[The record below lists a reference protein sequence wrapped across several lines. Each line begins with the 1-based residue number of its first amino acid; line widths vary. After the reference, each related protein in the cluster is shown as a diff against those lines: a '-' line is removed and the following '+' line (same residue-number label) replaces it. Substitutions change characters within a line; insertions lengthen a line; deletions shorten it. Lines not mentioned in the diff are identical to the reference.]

1 MLLKLL
7 YILRNISHFNR
18 VFQLPSQASG
28 ASPRFLRDFHHPQP
42 SQRCLQVHSPYAEGL
57 LLGVFPFQEN
67 FDFPVAGIK
76 FSRED
81 GKLLSTVPD
90 PGPGVG
96 SARGKETT
104 EWLKRRA
111 QPGCGSPPGV
121 PAPGWL
127 RGEGPW
133 VPGAKSAP
141 RPGDTPELPPQ
152 HATGGPK
159 PLSGSPRAHSP
170 HLRRCSCGRSDGA
183 PGVRSPAARQLL
195 PARHMRRP
203 ECARLSPGAAPFGR
217 LHGSS
222 VGVGAAARRR
232 RPGGRGLG
240 GRARAEPPVPP
251 ARSLR
256 NLVAPGPPP
265 PPAWSWGRGD
275 ACSAPLPAPTAVPAL
290 PRSRRSFPQPP
301 PLLGRPRTRA
311 PCQAWRCA
319 SGGMSRLLDLK
330 SQLAGTFLATSS
342 LQMGEPKPLR
352 RCK

>member
-18 VFQLPSQASG
+18 VVQLPSQTSG

-42 SQRCLQVHSPYAEGL
+42 SQCCLQVHSPYAEGL

-76 FSRED
+76 CSCED
-81 GKLLSTVPD
+81 RKLLFTVPD

-152 HATGGPK
+152 HATGGPE
-159 PLSGSPRAHSP
+159 PLAGSPRAHSP

-217 LHGSS
+217 LRGSS
-222 VGVGAAARRR
+222 AGIGAAARRR

-240 GRARAEPPVPP
+240 GRGLGGRSRAEPPVPP

-265 PPAWSWGRGD
+265 PPAWSRGRGN
-275 ACSAPLPAPTAVPAL
+275 ACSALPSRPPPPCARCRAVAASSRSPLLSCVDPAPARPARL
-290 PRSRRSFPQPP
+290 GAAPR
-301 PLLGRPRTRA
+301 
-311 PCQAWRCA
+311 
-319 SGGMSRLLDLK
+319 
-330 SQLAGTFLATSS
+330 AGCPACWT
-342 LQMGEPKPLR
+342 
-352 RCK
+352 